1 MYIAIYNRYSTN
13 RLKIAVTL
21 HRATEANSSASESPL
36 VRDRAEAFYF
46 RFFLLGGVFIGTQQG
61 VQTVTVWISGNSVV
75 TTK

>member
-21 HRATEANSSASESPL
+21 HRTTEAASSASERPL
-36 VRDRAEAFYF
+36 VRDRPEAFYF
-46 RFFLLGGVFIGTQQG
+46 RFFLLEGVFIGTQQG